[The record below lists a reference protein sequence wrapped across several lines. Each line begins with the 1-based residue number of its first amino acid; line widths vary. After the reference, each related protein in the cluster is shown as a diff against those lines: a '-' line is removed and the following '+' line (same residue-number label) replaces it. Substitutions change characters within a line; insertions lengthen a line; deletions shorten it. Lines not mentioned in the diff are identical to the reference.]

1 MPADRPARYRLGT
14 AEHRE
19 WALDHAHR
27 LLDFARA
34 AADREHGGFTGLD
47 RAGRPVAADKPV
59 YATARMTY
67 AFTLGTLLGR
77 PDAELV
83 EHGLAALRGPFAD
96 RAHGGWH
103 TALGADGTTV
113 ADDTK
118 ATYAHAFVLL
128 AAATATTAG
137 FAADDLLR
145 DAAAVVEE
153 HLWAPAEA
161 MCVESY
167 PADWS
172 VPEDYRGVN
181 ANMHA
186 VEAFLAAHAAT
197 GGRRWLER
205 AAGIAARVVGF
216 AAANGWRLPEHFTA
230 DWRPLPDYNAD
241 RPADR
246 FRPYGA
252 TPGHALEWARLL
264 LQIRALTGDP
274 ALLPAARA
282 LFDRA
287 VADAWDPDRYGF
299 AYTTDWSGRPV
310 VTARLHWPLTEA
322 IGAARALAA
331 ATGEDPYADRYAGFW
346 ALVDRAYLDR
356 EHGGWWHELD
366 EHGAPAETI
375 WAGKDDAYHALQAC
389 LLQLVLTNQGLA
401 PYLAGTATASSAADT
416 SAVR

>member
-1 MPADRPARYRLGT
+1 MDARFTLARP
-14 AEHRE
+14 EHRA
-19 WALDHAHR
+19 WAVAEAHR
-27 LLDFARA
+27 LLDFARS

-47 RAGRPVAADKPV
+47 TAGRPVPGVKPL

-67 AFTLGTLLGR
+67 AFSLGCLLGR

-103 TALGADGTTV
+103 AALADDGSTVADGTKT
-113 ADDTK
+113 
-118 ATYAHAFVLL
+118 TYAHAFVLL
-128 AAATATTAG
+128 AAATAATAG
-137 FAADDLLR
+137 FAAADLL
-145 DAAAVVEE
+145 DAATEVVDQ
-153 HLWAPAEA
+153 HLWAPAER

-197 GGRRWLER
+197 GDRRWLDR
-205 AAGIAARVVGF
+205 AAKITARVVSF
-216 AAANGWRLPEHFTA
+216 AAANGWRIPEHFTA
-230 DWRPLPDYNAD
+230 DWRPLPDYNAG
-241 RPADR
+241 RPADP

-252 TPGHALEWARLL
+252 TPGHALEWARLV
-264 LQIRALTGDP
+264 LQVWAQTGDP

-287 VADAWDPDRYGF
+287 VADAWDLDRYGF

-310 VTARLHWPLTEA
+310 VTARLHWPLTEG

-331 ATGEDPYADRYAGFW
+331 ATGEDAYADRYAEFW
-346 ALVDRAYLDR
+346 ALADRAYLDR

-366 EHGAPAETI
+366 EDGRPAATI

-389 LLQLVLTNQGLA
+389 LLQLLPANQGLA
-401 PYLAGTATASSAADT
+401 PYLAGTASAAVTDG
-416 SAVR
+416 VR